1 MSEQRYPM
9 RQSMVME
16 LTEMYR
22 KSVLEVEKINKLK
35 KLPKEAKNIRRLDLN
50 GKTPKEVIKEFY
62 FRLKHPC
69 C

>member
-1 MSEQRYPM
+1 MSEKYPM
-9 RQSMVME
+9 RESMVME

-50 GKTPKEVIKEFY
+50 GKTPKEYIKEFY
-62 FRLKHPC
+62 IRLKYPC
-69 C
+69 R

>member
-50 GKTPKEVIKEFY
+50 GKTPKEVIREFY
-62 FRLKHPC
+62 ETLKN
-69 C
+69 

>member
-1 MSEQRYPM
+1 MSEKYPM
-9 RQSMVME
+9 RESMVME

-50 GKTPKEVIKEFY
+50 GKTPKEYIKEFY
-62 FRLKHPC
+62 IRLKYPC

>member
-1 MSEQRYPM
+1 MSEKYPM
-9 RQSMVME
+9 RESMVME

-50 GKTPKEVIKEFY
+50 GKTPKEYIKEFY
-62 FRLKHPC
+62 IRLKYPC
-69 C
+69 CQ

>member
-1 MSEQRYPM
+1 
-9 RQSMVME
+9 MVIE

-50 GKTPKEVIKEFY
+50 GKTPKEVIREFY
-62 FRLKHPC
+62 EMLKN
-69 C
+69 

>member
-1 MSEQRYPM
+1 MSEKYPM
-9 RQSMVME
+9 RESMVME

-50 GKTPKEVIKEFY
+50 GKTPKEYIKEFY
-62 FRLKHPC
+62 IWLKSPC

>member
-9 RQSMVME
+9 RQSMVIE

-50 GKTPKEVIKEFY
+50 GKTPKEVIREFY
-62 FRLKHPC
+62 EKLKN
-69 C
+69 